1 MRGLMSFGRLGRA
14 GRLAAVLLSGPGCVT
29 VQAEA
34 ATPGT
39 IAIEAACQPA
49 ALGAAALGALGLA
62 LAERDLDDRGFAVER
77 WRTPAGE
84 GEPEGWALVIL
95 LRDAAGALQDDVQHK
110 VNDKKQT
117 MTTAAIAGG
126 VLILL
131 IVFFLGKRSGKK
143 KTTYVELRR
152 I

>member
-1 MRGLMSFGRLGRA
+1 MSQQRITRDDL
-14 GRLAAVLLSGPGCVT
+14 
-29 VQAEA
+29 EA
-34 ATPGT
+34 KF
-39 IAIEAACQPA
+39 
-49 ALGAAALGALGLA
+49 
-62 LAERDLDDRGFAVER
+62 R
-77 WRTPAGE
+77 
-84 GEPEGWALVIL
+84 
-95 LRDAAGALQDDVQHK
+95 ALQDDVQHK

-126 VLILL
+126 VVLLL